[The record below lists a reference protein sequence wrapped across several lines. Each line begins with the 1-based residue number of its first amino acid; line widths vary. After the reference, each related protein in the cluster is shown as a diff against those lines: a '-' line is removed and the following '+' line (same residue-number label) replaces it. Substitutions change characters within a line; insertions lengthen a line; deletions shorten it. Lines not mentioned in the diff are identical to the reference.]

1 MMTALLVAPVE
12 LLAVPAKPV
21 RRTVT
26 LADGTKVEATL
37 QGDEHLHF
45 FRLDDGRVAIP
56 QDGGRYRLSTLR
68 EVREVWTERMQEARE
83 RQTARLQKARGGEL
97 LTLTSQTEP
106 WQGAG

>member
-1 MMTALLVAPVE
+1 MMTALLVAPAE

-83 RQTARLQKARGGEL
+83 RQTARLRRLVGENCC
-97 LTLTSQTEP
+97 THP
-106 WQGAG
+106 AGRHMAGSRQ